1 MLIEAIVIGGLGGA
15 LGLAPSPSA
24 GRARHGPLHRREHG
38 LVLPHF
44 RIHEQTA
51 MAAMILAC
59 SLGLIAGLLPA
70 YRAARLNVI
79 DSLRRAG

>member
-1 MLIEAIVIGGLGGA
+1 MGRFIEENMGSFF
-15 LGLAPSPSA
+15 PY
-24 GRARHGPLHRREHG
+24 
-38 LVLPHF
+38 F

-51 MAAMILAC
+51 MAAMILATL
-59 SLGLIAGLLPA
+59 LGLIAGLLPA